1 MNYNILETYPAAR
14 GKTYYL
20 IHIIS
25 ENIAIRFKF
34 DSDISDDLIQEH
46 VAKYIEEMNGLTYEE
61 TNEEINEE
69 PQN

>member
-1 MNYNILETYPAAR
+1 MNYNILETYPAPG

-25 ENIAIRFKF
+25 GDIAVRFKF

-46 VAKYIEEMNGLTYEE
+46 VAKYIEDMNAAVQEE
-61 TNEEINEE
+61 TNEES
-69 PQN
+69 QNQEY